1 MKFMSAISSELLSD
15 PITLSVDI
23 VYIHEQDGKYAG
35 KGVLSAVRIHR
46 AKVVDCPRYLRG
58 LWDMLLTSNIAQSGS
73 GRVTWVKEAV
83 TSSSRVEK
91 LSEEFDAVILS
102 CGASLPKLSPQQ
114 LDVKLVRG
122 QNVYIT
128 PVQRWEGS
136 NPIPLRDALL
146 FGEYIVPKTSSA
158 GFRNSSSSIG

>member
-1 MKFMSAISSELLSD
+1 MH
-15 PITLSVDI
+15 V
-23 VYIHEQDGKYAG
+23 QDGKYAG

-58 LWDMLLTSNIAQSGS
+58 LWDMLLTSSATQNSRDGSSAS

-83 TSSSRVEK
+83 TSSSRVEQ
-91 LSEEFDAVILS
+91 LSEEFDVVVLS

-128 PVQRWEGS
+128 PATRREGS
-136 NPIPLRDALL
+136 NPTPLRDALL
-146 FGEYIVPKTSSA
+146 FGEYIVPKTSPA
-158 GFRNSSSSIG
+158 GITNDS